1 MQSYEYLALPAPS
14 RSPKV
19 KGLKTP
25 AERYAHQVTV
35 LLNELAAEGWEFW
48 RAECLP
54 SEERKGLTGTVT
66 VQNHLLIF
74 RRASAETLAEQI
86 AQHDTPAP
94 RAQAAHEPAPEEPSL
109 SRPMGEARIHG
120 TRREPA
126 LLLRRQNTS
135 GSE

>member
-25 AERYAHQVTV
+25 GERYAHQITMM
-35 LLNELAAEGWEFW
+35 LNELAAEGWEFW
-48 RAECLP
+48 RSECLP
-54 SEERKGLTGTVT
+54 SEERKGLTGTTT

-74 RRASAETLAEQI
+74 RRASAEALAEQI
-86 AQHDTPAP
+86 ARQDMAAQP
-94 RAQAAHEPAPEEPSL
+94 RHEPAPEEPSFTH
-109 SRPMGEARIHG
+109 PTGEARIHG

-126 LLLRRQNTS
+126 LLLRRDTS
-135 GSE
+135 REPE